1 MKEEKLYDKKM
12 YDLNAGMY
20 CGLLMEE
27 DVMKQVLKAQYRYIN
42 EIKKIFNSNKEKLRP
57 SYWTLANKKDE
68 EGNIKKQVTVKFF
81 KQDCI
86 QEDIEYR
93 IKLFKVEQPKHVKE
107 LYIVKDYEEAERIA
121 EEVLQEQL
129 ED

>member
-12 YDLNAGMY
+12 YNLSAGKY
-20 CGLLMEE
+20 CGLFMEE
-27 DVMKQVLKAQYRYIN
+27 DVTKQVLKAQNKYIN
-42 EIKKIFNSNKEKLRP
+42 EVKKIFNSNKEKLKL

-68 EGNIKKQVTVKFF
+68 EGNIN
-81 KQDCI
+81 D
-86 QEDIEYR
+86 R
-93 IKLFKVEQPKHVKE
+93 INLFKVEQPQYIKE
-107 LYIVKDYEEAERIA
+107 LYMVKNYEEAKKIA

>member
-20 CGLLMEE
+20 CGLFMEE
-27 DVMKQVLKAQYRYIN
+27 DVMKQVLKAQYKYIN

-68 EGNIKKQVTVKFF
+68 EGNIKKQVTVNFF

-86 QEDIEYR
+86 QEDIEHR
-93 IKLFKVEQPKHVKE
+93 IKLFQVEQPKHVEE
-107 LYIVKDYEEAERIA
+107 LYMVKDYEEAERIA

>member
-12 YDLNAGMY
+12 YDLSAGMY

-27 DVMKQVLKAQYRYIN
+27 DVMKQVLKAQYKYIN

-57 SYWTLANKKDE
+57 SYWTLANKKDK
-68 EGNIKKQVTVKFF
+68 EGNITKQVTVKFF
-81 KQDCI
+81 TPDYI
-86 QEDIEYR
+86 QEIEHR
-93 IKLFKVEQPKHVKE
+93 INLFQVEQPKYIKE
-107 LYIVKDYEEAERIA
+107 LYMVKDYEEAERIA